1 MVMQLL
7 HLVRKADPVCLPSSV
22 HSLLV
27 SCLLLLACP
36 YLMMRLTCT
45 CLMLLA
51 CTCLILVAC
60 TCQILLVWTFLML
73 LVWTVCLE
81 LNPPGRNMAAATE
94 EEGGL

>member
-7 HLVRKADPVCLPSSV
+7 HLVRKADPVCLSSSV

-27 SCLLLLACP
+27 SCL
-36 YLMMRLTCT
+36 
-45 CLMLLA
+45 MLLA
-51 CTCLILVAC
+51 CTCL
-60 TCQILLVWTFLML
+60 TLLAWTSLML